1 MEIQGKYNKAKIFT
15 DNVDGETIRAK
26 KFSIKI
32 VPHALTIYND
42 KDLINKF
49 LS

>member
-1 MEIQGKYNKAKIFT
+1 MHACDNELVC
-15 DNVDGETIRAK
+15 NVDGETIRAK